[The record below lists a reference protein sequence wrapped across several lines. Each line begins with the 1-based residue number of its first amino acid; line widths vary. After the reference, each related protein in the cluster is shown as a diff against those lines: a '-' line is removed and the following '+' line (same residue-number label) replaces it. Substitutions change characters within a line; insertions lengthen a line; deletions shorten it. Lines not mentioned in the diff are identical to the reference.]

1 MKKINSRQYA
11 QTFWEITQGK
21 TKSEIDKLAKNFILL
36 LQKNNDLKIAKEI
49 LANLAKTINQA
60 TKRLMVTV
68 ISPKPLS
75 PTEQNF
81 ISEKIKAKTDYK
93 EVVIENQ
100 IEPALIAGW
109 QLKIGWQKFDTSL
122 RTKLNN
128 LKTNLE

>member
-1 MKKINSRQYA
+1 
-11 QTFWEITQGK
+11 
-21 TKSEIDKLAKNFILL
+21 
-36 LQKNNDLKIAKEI
+36 
-49 LANLAKTINQA
+49 
-60 TKRLMVTV
+60 MVSVT
-68 ISPKPLS
+68 SPKPLS
-75 PTEQNF
+75 TTEQNF
-81 ISEKIKAKTDYK
+81 ISKKIKAKTDYK

>member
-1 MKKINSRQYA
+1 MKKINNRQYA

-21 TKSEIDKLAKNFILL
+21 TKSEIDKLAKDFILL
-36 LQKNNDLKIAKEI
+36 LRKNNDLNQAKAI
-49 LANLAKTINQA
+49 LANLAETVNQA
-60 TKRLMVTV
+60 TKRLVVSVT
-68 ISPKPLS
+68 SPKPLS
-75 PTEQNF
+75 TTEQNF
-81 ISEKIKAKTDYK
+81 ISKKIKAKTDYK

-109 QLKIGWQKFDTSL
+109 QLKIGWHKFDTSL